1 MTIKT
6 VCNFNK
12 YGFCKY
18 RETCHHLHLSE
29 TCDNKLC
36 ENSSC
41 PKRHPRVCRYFKIFN
56 RSKFGSF
63 CFYKHE
69 TEDVITQND
78 PDEIKAKIASL
89 EIKVLELE
97 AVIREDNVKI
107 KNLEERSDSLERK
120 LETEMETTKSVLETV
135 VKKVTDEILET
146 IFRKQDAFE
155 KKQAES
161 FDLLNENI
169 SLMIKQSQLSYPE
182 PKTHSR
188 QNPRSQTYTQPSPQS
203 SLQCDI
209 CGKSFGSGK
218 ALSNHSRKDH
228 AP

>member
-56 RSKFGSF
+56 QCKFGSF
-63 CFYKHE
+63 CYYKHE

-78 PDEIKAKIASL
+78 PDEIKAKIVSL
-89 EIKVLELE
+89 ENKVLELE
-97 AVIREDNVKI
+97 TVIREDNVKI
-107 KNLEERSDSLERK
+107 KNLEERSDSLEWK
-120 LETEMETTKSVLETV
+120 LQTQIETTKSVLETV
-135 VKKVTDEILET
+135 VKKVADEILET
-146 IFRKQDAFE
+146 IFGVSCTSKGGNGGYPS
-155 KKQAES
+155 K
-161 FDLLNENI
+161 
-169 SLMIKQSQLSYPE
+169 LSTLSE
-182 PKTHSR
+182 PSK
-188 QNPRSQTYTQPSPQS
+188 PS
-203 SLQCDI
+203 
-209 CGKSFGSGK
+209 
-218 ALSNHSRKDH
+218 N
-228 AP
+228 

>member
-1 MTIKT
+1 M
-6 VCNFNK
+6 
-12 YGFCKY
+12 
-18 RETCHHLHLSE
+18 
-29 TCDNKLC
+29 
-36 ENSSC
+36 
-41 PKRHPRVCRYFKIFN
+41 
-56 RSKFGSF
+56 
-63 CFYKHE
+63 
-69 TEDVITQND
+69 ITQND

-107 KNLEERSDSLERK
+107 KNPEERSDSLERK

-182 PKTHSR
+182 PQTHSR
-188 QNPRSQTYTQPSPQS
+188 QNPRPRTR
-203 SLQCDI
+203 
-209 CGKSFGSGK
+209 GVNVR
-218 ALSNHSRKDH
+218 ALVMSRRN
-228 AP
+228 